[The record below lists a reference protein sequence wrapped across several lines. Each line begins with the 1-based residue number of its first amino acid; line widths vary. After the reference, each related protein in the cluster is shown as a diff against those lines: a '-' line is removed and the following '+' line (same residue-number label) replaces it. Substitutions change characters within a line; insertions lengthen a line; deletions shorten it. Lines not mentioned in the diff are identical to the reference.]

1 MFTIIIIFF
10 PFHVDLTVLQ
20 PFPLYTYIIPHVSI
34 LCLKGPIYNE
44 TAVAHYGPNPIYTK
58 RPSVNPAK
66 RFGCVNE
73 VGCEGDIFVHVGQV
87 PTESMYWTFVTME
100 TKHLLLSSRFDCIL

>member
-10 PFHVDLTVLQ
+10 PFHVDLTILQ

-87 PTESMYWTFVTME
+87 PTVNVLNLRYHGNQTPTFTF
-100 TKHLLLSSRFDCIL
+100 SF

>member
-10 PFHVDLTVLQ
+10 PFHVDLTILQ

-87 PTESMYWTFVTME
+87 PTVNV
-100 TKHLLLSSRFDCIL
+100 LNLR